1 MKLWQLKEEKSYMK
15 AINYLEHL
23 LILLAFFWLLV
34 FALSLPSP
42 ISWLVLGNTTL
53 LIMIYIELKGGK

>member
-1 MKLWQLKEEKSYMK
+1 MKLWQLKDGKKYMK

-23 LILLAFFWLLV
+23 LILLAFFWILV
-34 FALSLPSP
+34 FAFGFPFP